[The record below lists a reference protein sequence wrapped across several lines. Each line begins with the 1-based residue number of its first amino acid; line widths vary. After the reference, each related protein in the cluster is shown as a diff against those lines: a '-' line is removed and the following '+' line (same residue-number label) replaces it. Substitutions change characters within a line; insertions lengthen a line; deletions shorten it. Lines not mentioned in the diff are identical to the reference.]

1 MSGQESSTI
10 LSPTTSASGGSG
22 RAPCPLGDFE
32 LPQGFGAEV
41 SLPSSLDLPMAEK
54 HSIRNELAR
63 LGASDEE
70 RINYLQTRL
79 NMLQDW
85 IKSAFGVDDPHME
98 PPVQSPKVRSGSP
111 RESTQRTTTVAGGD
125 GISTPNI
132 NTSTVATAPAPPV
145 LRIKLVDDKSVQKPS
160 TTGISRATGTGS
172 KNLSRMM
179 SRPPAE
185 GASAEA
191 KAKLAS
197 QTPINV
203 FWNYIEP
210 FFKPIDENDLRSLED
225 GSRFIDPLPFTIPPL
240 GRHYEERWREQYGY
254 VSSRPASGAPRRAAA
269 AAASILG
276 ADQQTQASPHLP
288 LKVSSIR
295 ERLLAMM
302 IEENLTV
309 PETEGS
315 SSSSGSSSAN
325 ASNSDLTSAVIDEGI
340 ESTTLSKT
348 GGSGGGGGGSPT
360 PTPTT
365 AFIDHIP
372 VDERIKQ
379 ELAQAGLCM
388 FVPQVDYQE
397 DDEICAEIRVLQRRL
412 CETVCLNHY
421 RKRRL
426 ASVVRERLAAQE
438 FYLLLGDVD
447 KQIEQAFAKRAK
459 GLKKRQQSQ
468 HKRHGGTP
476 SSGSTA
482 AAAATLSPQ
491 AAAALPLVDTRDRL
505 LAAFADLIPS
515 QMIYLSGPLANDRD
529 AGGIADNTNSLFSEQ
544 AETEVLQYARQTGNW
559 LPIPEQPLQ
568 HVRLA
573 KTAAHPVFPVLAVQA
588 ETDQGQQPRER
599 HSSIQ
604 FEQPTIIQ

>member
-22 RAPCPLGDFE
+22 RAPCPLDDFE
-32 LPQGFGAEV
+32 LPQRFGAEVV
-41 SLPSSLDLPMAEK
+41 SLPSSLDLPMAEQ
-54 HSIRNELAR
+54 HSIREELIR

-70 RINYLQTRL
+70 RIEYLQARL
-79 NMLQDW
+79 SMLRDW
-85 IKSAFGVDDPHME
+85 IKSAFGVDDPHVE
-98 PPVQSPKVRSGSP
+98 LPVQSPKVYSGSP
-111 RESTQRTTTVAGGD
+111 QEPTDSTAGTVGGGD
-125 GISTPNI
+125 SASNVG
-132 NTSTVATAPAPPV
+132 TSTVAAMSAPPV
-145 LRIKLVDDKSVQKPS
+145 LRIKLVDEKSGQKPS
-160 TTGISRATGTGS
+160 ATGVSRATGTGS

-179 SRPPAE
+179 SRPPTE

-225 GSRFIDPLPFTIPPL
+225 GSRFIDPLPFTISPL

-254 VSSRPASGAPRRAAA
+254 VSSRPASGATRRTTT
-269 AAASILG
+269 SSSLG
-276 ADQQTQASPHLP
+276 ADQQAQMPSHPP
-288 LKVSSIR
+288 LRVSSIR

-315 SSSSGSSSAN
+315 SSSSSGSSSAH
-325 ASNSDLTSAVIDEGI
+325 ASASDLTSAALDDCVD
-340 ESTTLSKT
+340 ST
-348 GGSGGGGGGSPT
+348 GGKQGAGGGSSTPAPPT
-360 PTPTT
+360 AT
-365 AFIDHIP
+365 FMDHVP

-426 ASVVRERLAAQE
+426 ASAVRERLAAQE

-468 HKRHGGTP
+468 HKRHSGTP
-476 SSGSTA
+476 SSGS

-505 LAAFADLIPS
+505 LSAFADLIPS
-515 QMIYLSGPLANDRD
+515 QMIHLSGPLANGCD
-529 AGGIADNTNSLFSEQ
+529 AGSIMNDAADSLFSEQ
-544 AETEVLQYARQTGNW
+544 AEAEVLQYARQTGHW

-568 HVRLA
+568 YVRLA
-573 KTAAHPVFPVLAVQA
+573 KTAAHPVFPVLAAQA
-588 ETDQGQQPRER
+588 EPDHSQQPRER